1 MVVTYKKINHNT
13 WILEVQENGSTK
25 ELYIEFPPDALDQV
39 GWDIGDT
46 LEWDIEDGVVSVKK
60 KEQPTEEYPVDDTLT
75 KGTRMDDN
83 WYYFKKDEKK

>member
-1 MVVTYKKINHNT
+1 MTYKKINHNT